1 MKSWFTGKSKDAIND
16 VYVVFTF
23 NNARIVVNPP
33 EIERMKWEGAHIV
46 AKNPD
51 LSAVQGFSPQYWK
64 FVSGRVVPLAYAERV
79 ARSEHI
85 EAFGVVNEFMPYVE
99 QSAWKKTK
107 ALLKVYASK
116 GIVVFLSLAVGYV
129 VGHL

>member
-1 MKSWFTGKSKDAIND
+1 MKSWFTGNPKDAIND
-16 VYVVFTF
+16 FYVVFTF

-64 FVSGRVVPLAYAERV
+64 FVSGRVVPLTYPERV

-85 EAFGVVNEFMPYVE
+85 EAFGVVNDFMPYVE
-99 QSAWKKTK
+99 QSAWKKSK
-107 ALLKVYASK
+107 AFFKVYGSK
-116 GIVVFLSLAVGYV
+116 SVVAFFATTLGYLL
-129 VGHL
+129 GRL